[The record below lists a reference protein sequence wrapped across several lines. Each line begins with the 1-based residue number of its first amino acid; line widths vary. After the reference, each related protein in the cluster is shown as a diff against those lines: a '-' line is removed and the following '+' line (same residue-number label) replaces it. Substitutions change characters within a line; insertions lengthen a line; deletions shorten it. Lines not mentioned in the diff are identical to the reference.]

1 MTQLHTFYSSFNHF
15 VQCSKRHTQYTSEE
29 EKFEFILD
37 VAKGKMKFEQIKA
50 WIQTNLIK
58 NVL

>member
-1 MTQLHTFYSSFNHF
+1 MRLVLLENGMDIRTI
-15 VQCSKRHTQYTSEE
+15 EE

-37 VAKGKMKFEQIKA
+37 IAKGKMKYEKIRI